1 VGKGGFDGID
11 PLDDDVLI
19 RAGGTIQHRTQ
30 RQRRQLVQQ
39 PDAGIGQHME
49 RRMVGERGGHAVQH
63 IAQHPA
69 ARHPCAE
76 RQAASSAVPFT
87 SAVMSRMMMKYGI
100 SEQATPSRP

>member
-1 VGKGGFDGID
+1 MESTRSTMMFLYEPEERSSTVPSGSVASLFQG
-11 PLDDDVLI
+11 
-19 RAGGTIQHRTQ
+19 
-30 RQRRQLVQQ
+30 Q

-76 RQAASSAVPFT
+76 RQAAG
-87 SAVMSRMMMKYGI
+87 KL
-100 SEQATPSRP
+100 RPCRLPVR